1 MYGKIIKKI
10 LKWVSMMKKKKILG
24 FAAFSFGSLFLLS
37 GCGMKELTDAES
49 RVIASYAADVLLS
62 YDASYEKQF
71 VIEASDVTDP
81 PAEAEDLEQKKTE
94 KPAKKNNENTATQP
108 SQEPTQQL
116 STQIPQQPDVAD
128 QPDNTP
134 QEAAMTPAKVAEVFG
149 LKNIEITYKGYEVM
163 QKYPA
168 ADDAQLTFQM
178 QASEDHKLVIFSFD
192 LTNVGSESAN
202 CNLIGQNLKF
212 RMSVNDVYINA
223 QKTLLQDDLSQLNI
237 VLQPQETRRGVI
249 VCQVPS
255 DFEPQTEN
263 LSLLVRTG
271 GEDISIPLH

>member
-1 MYGKIIKKI
+1 
-10 LKWVSMMKKKKILG
+10 MMKKKKILG
-24 FAAFSFGSLFLLS
+24 FAAFSFGSLFLMS

-71 VIEASDVTDP
+71 VMEASDVTDP
-81 PAEAEDLEQKKTE
+81 PEEVDDSKQQKTE
-94 KPAKKNNENTATQP
+94 KPANKKNDNATAQS

-116 STQIPQQPDVAD
+116 STQIPAQANISEQPSVAK
-128 QPDNTP
+128 QPDNAT
-134 QEAAMTPAKVAEVFG
+134 QEAAMTPEKVAEVFG
-149 LKNIEITYKGYEVM
+149 LKNIEITYKGYEVV
-163 QKYPA
+163 QKYPDV
-168 ADDAQLTFQM
+168 DDAQLTFQM
-178 QASEDHKLVIFSFD
+178 QASENHKLVIYSFD

-202 CNLIGQNLKF
+202 CNLLGQNLKF
-212 RMSVNDVYINA
+212 RMSVNDKYINA

-255 DFEPQTEN
+255 DYEPQTEN